1 VRPPALCRSTGGSG
15 GAALLSARAPAVRRR
30 AGLAPA
36 RAASTEPAAAAPS
49 SASTKT
55 PPLPDSELAA
65 LVAKLKASVRQPGRG
80 PLSGAAV
87 VDAFVAL
94 EKQRLPADGWRE
106 VAARPGARWRLV
118 YTAPEKVATAASK
131 RQPHGPATVFPLTAC
146 QKFDD
151 SDTAPLFTNGVFVGG
166 GLASLTFAG
175 PFEVRGRL
183 LQFDVC
189 TMAGNVGPWKFSFPI
204 KKGAPATLGAYSP
217 EDRKKLP
224 FFSYIYADDEMIV
237 ARGRS
242 GGLAAWSRADAGFL
256 AETGVLRMYD

>member
-1 VRPPALCRSTGGSG
+1 MRPPTLCRSAGGSS
-15 GAALLSARAPAVRRR
+15 GAAPPLVRRAR
-30 AGLAPA
+30 GVAPA
-36 RAASTEPAAAAPS
+36 RAASTEAAAPS
-49 SASTKT
+49 SSKPA
-55 PPLPDSELAA
+55 PLPDAELAA

-94 EKQRLPADGWRE
+94 EKQKLPAEGWRD

-151 SDTAPLFTNGVFVGG
+151 GGDAAPPLFTNGVFVGG

-189 TMAGNVGPWKFSFPI
+189 TMAGNLGPWKFSFPI
-204 KKGAPATLGAYSP
+204 KKGAPATLAAYSAD
-217 EDRKKLP
+217 DRKKLP

-242 GGLAAWSRADAGFL
+242 GGLAAWARADAGFL
-256 AETGVLRMYD
+256 AQTGVMRMYD